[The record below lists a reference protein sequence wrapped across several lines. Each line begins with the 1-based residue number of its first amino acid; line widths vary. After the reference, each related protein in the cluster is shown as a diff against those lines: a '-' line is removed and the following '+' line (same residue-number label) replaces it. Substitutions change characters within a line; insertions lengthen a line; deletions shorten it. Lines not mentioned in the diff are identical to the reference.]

1 MSKHWKPGKKAVEL
15 KSSARPS
22 RIRRDPVPLVESKV
36 EPPSTEREVWSTVA
50 GVVLFGL
57 ACAALTVGISDI
69 TNQRSSDADAGG
81 NAAQFAYCYSHRSP
95 NCVLDGDTV
104 YVSGQRMEIAG
115 IDAPEIRGAQCGQEE
130 SRGVDAA
137 VQLLALLNSG
147 KVTVSGP
154 LRDQNG
160 RSVRKLQVN
169 ERDVGGAMINAGVA
183 REYGGGPW
191 SWCS

>member
-1 MSKHWKPGKKAVEL
+1 MSKHWKPGRKAVEL
-15 KSSARPS
+15 RPPS
-22 RIRRDPVPLVESKV
+22 RIRRDPVPVVESKV
-36 EPPSTEREVWSTVA
+36 EPPSTEQEVWGTIA

-69 TNQRSSDADAGG
+69 TNQRSEEADAGAH
-81 NAAQFAYCYSHRSP
+81 AAQFAYCYSHRAP

-104 YVSGQRMEIAG
+104 YFGGERMEIAG

-147 KVTVSGP
+147 KVKVSGP
-154 LRDQNG
+154 LRDENG
-160 RSVRKLQVN
+160 RGVRKLQVD
-169 ERDVGGAMINAGVA
+169 ERDVGNAMISAGVA
-183 REYGGGPW
+183 REYGGGPR